1 MNTLYIILIVL
12 GYILMMFLTM
22 VILMKFF
29 KAEDEELLMVIA
41 WPILLGCLVLY
52 VIPFLISKWM
62 IPFAKKV
69 VDRWNNKSEID

>member
-12 GYILMMFLTM
+12 GYILMTFPTM

-29 KAEDEELLMVIA
+29 NAEDEELLVAIA

-52 VIPFLISKWM
+52 VIPFLTSKYM
-62 IPFAKKV
+62 IPLVKKV
-69 VDRWNNKSEID
+69 VDR

>member
-1 MNTLYIILIVL
+1 MNTLYIILIIL
-12 GYILMMFLTM
+12 GYILMMFPTI

-29 KAEDEELLMVIA
+29 EAEDEELLVAIM

-52 VIPFLISKWM
+52 VIPFLTSKYM
-62 IPFAKKV
+62 IPFAKKL

>member
-12 GYILMMFLTM
+12 GYILMMFPTM

-29 KAEDEELLMVIA
+29 EAEDEELLVAIM
-41 WPILLGCLVLY
+41 WPVLWVCLVLY
-52 VIPFLISKWM
+52 AIPFLIKKYM
-62 IPFAKKV
+62 FPLVKKV

>member
-1 MNTLYIILIVL
+1 MNTMNIILIVL

-29 KAEDEELLMVIA
+29 EAEDEELLVAIM
-41 WPILLGCLVLY
+41 WPIVWVCLVLY
-52 VIPFLISKWM
+52 VIPFLIRTCM
-62 IPFAKKV
+62 IPLVKKV

>member
-12 GYILMMFLTM
+12 GYILMMFPTM

-29 KAEDEELLMVIA
+29 NAEDEELLVAIA

-52 VIPFLISKWM
+52 VIPFLTSKYM
-62 IPFAKKV
+62 IPLVKKV
-69 VDRWNNKSEID
+69 VDR